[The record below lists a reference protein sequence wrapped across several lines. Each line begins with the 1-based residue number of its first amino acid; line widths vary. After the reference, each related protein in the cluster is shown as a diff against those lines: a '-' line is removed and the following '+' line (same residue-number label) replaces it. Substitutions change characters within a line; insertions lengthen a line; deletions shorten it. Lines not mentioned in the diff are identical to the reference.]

1 MNPRNSEFKRNYLGN
16 EEIRESN
23 AHKTKI
29 WITSML
35 PPGLRTCLVS
45 CFNALKLLYVAFQR
59 VERWMECLCCI
70 IFVKRGLYLA
80 SNTT

>member
-35 PPGLRTCLVS
+35 PPGLREIPPSSPAVK
-45 CFNALKLLYVAFQR
+45 CFVAVTAWANGISTHALLAFA
-59 VERWMECLCCI
+59 EPP
-70 IFVKRGLYLA
+70 LA
-80 SNTT
+80 FLFRLIV

>member
-35 PPGLRTCLVS
+35 PPGLREIPPSSPKEGCTWRAIPHDFPKRQLRMITVS
-45 CFNALKLLYVAFQR
+45 VRRQHR
-59 VERWMECLCCI
+59 
-70 IFVKRGLYLA
+70 
-80 SNTT
+80 SDTTIS